1 MGSLG
6 SAICFAGIL
15 LLKSGSRKHDVDSR
29 HDSTSMILHI
39 QQRLQDDINKI
50 VDWTSDNKMVLNASK
65 TKNLLVTGK
74 RLEKKAPNTT
84 LN

>member
-1 MGSLG
+1 MGSLE

-50 VDWTSDNKMVLNASK
+50 VDWTSDNKMVVNASK
-65 TKNLLVTGK
+65 TKSLFVTGK
-74 RLEKKAPNTT
+74 RLEKKAPNRT